1 MQISVVYLTWKVF
14 LSVCHISRHF
24 EWEIS
29 LKQLREWSKTLS
41 WLPGYRRHFLDFQ
54 DISIIQDYFKK
65 ASNNHRLCTGHIL
78 SSAFVFD
85 STAALACALNLL
97 IVYKEKSKKK
107 THNFHVIFRVCWAPS
122 SRARLG
128 RAKHSF
134 RFRSREASGGGWGL
148 VERIFTD
155 FRTVCN
161 LIIVARKQAWREG
174 AKRKKICRIAG
185 WRTQFSFR
193 LSKNC
198 LEMSILN
205 FCLPDAPTGLASLS
219 SVPRRCKKKSQKPAR
234 VLAAKKMI
242 QISFRSS

>member
-1 MQISVVYLTWKVF
+1 M
-14 LSVCHISRHF
+14 
-24 EWEIS
+24 
-29 LKQLREWSKTLS
+29 
-41 WLPGYRRHFLDFQ
+41 
-54 DISIIQDYFKK
+54 
-65 ASNNHRLCTGHIL
+65 
-78 SSAFVFD
+78 
-85 STAALACALNLL
+85 
-97 IVYKEKSKKK
+97 
-107 THNFHVIFRVCWAPS
+107 CWAPS

-128 RAKHSF
+128 KAKHSF

-234 VLAAKKMI
+234 VLAAKKNDSNFLSI
-242 QISFRSS
+242 ELKFDFNLFAYNWIIFLGGERETVKEIA